1 MQLTNE
7 QLQMMSSS
15 MILSIVNTALRNH
28 YDSLDKLIDDWNLDE
43 TLLNDVLHQ
52 YHYDSSMNQFK

>member
-7 QLQMMSSS
+7 HIQTMSSS

-28 YDSLDKLIDDWNLDE
+28 YSSLADLIDDWNLDE
-43 TLLNDVLHQ
+43 SLLKDVLHQ
-52 YHYDSSMNQFK
+52 YAYDPSMNQFK